1 MSVEV
6 CSDVLFMSQG
16 RVCGVAAKVLRCVGN
31 CGQIKEEL
39 QLHYALKEG
48 SLQKRESSA
57 AVSLMVILVVCECLF
72 MNLLCLAASDAILL
86 AISVLEAFCAHF
98 QLTQPA

>member
-6 CSDVLFMSQG
+6 CSDVQFVSQG
-16 RVCGVAAKVLRCVGN
+16 RVCGAATKVVRWVGN
-31 CGQIKEEL
+31 CGQIKEEFQL
-39 QLHYALKEG
+39 QYALKED

-57 AVSLMVILVVCECLF
+57 AVIRMMILVMYECLF
-72 MNLLCLAASDAILL
+72 MNLLCLTALGAVLL
-86 AISVLEAFCAHF
+86 AISGLEALCAHF

>member
-6 CSDVLFMSQG
+6 CSDVQFVSQG
-16 RVCGVAAKVLRCVGN
+16 RVCDVATKVLRCVCN
-31 CGQIKEEL
+31 CGQIKEEFQL
-39 QLHYALKEG
+39 QYALKED

-57 AVSLMVILVVCECLF
+57 AVIQMMILVMYECLF
-72 MNLLCLAASDAILL
+72 MNLLCLTALGAVLL
-86 AISVLEAFCAHF
+86 AISGLEAFCAHF